1 MSSFVISKREYVKAG
16 GFVAGAAA
24 ELQLWNYDFENNRNM
39 TKEDYYNKFVKF
51 YDMNAESVQE
61 QYGDSERENDPC
73 EYKDVFEAFYA
84 RGKRLAIHKGSD
96 DFHKAVRS
104 LNQFLG
110 SACYQTEN
118 EESNAAMRS
127 FFDRLI
133 VEMFEKM
140 RYMELESWCEF
151 VLPKSK
157 CEEAELIRIM

>member
-1 MSSFVISKREYVKAG
+1 MSSYVISKREYVKAG
-16 GFVAGAAA
+16 GFVAGVAA

-51 YDMNAESVQE
+51 YDMNAESVKE
-61 QYGDSERENDPC
+61 QYGDSERESDPC

-84 RGKRLAIHKGSD
+84 KGKRLAIYKGSD
-96 DFHKAVRS
+96 DFHRAVRELS
-104 LNQFLG
+104 RFFD
-110 SACYQTEN
+110 SACYQTED
-118 EESNAAMRS
+118 EESCAAMRR

-140 RYMELESWCEF
+140 RYMELESWGEF

>member
-16 GFVAGAAA
+16 GFVAGVAA
-24 ELQLWNYDFENNRNM
+24 ELQLWNYDFENRRNM

-61 QYGDSERENDPC
+61 QYGDSERESDPC

-84 RGKRLAIHKGSD
+84 KGKRLAIYKGSD

-104 LNQFLG
+104 LNQFFS

-118 EESNAAMRS
+118 EESHAVMRS

-140 RYMELESWCEF
+140 RYMELESRGAFE
-151 VLPKSK
+151 LPKSK
-157 CEEAELIRIM
+157 CEEAEMIQII